1 MSTIEIIR
9 LTLVFA
15 HIIGLAAIIGSY
27 ILQMPW
33 KRGFDFLPLVIGST
47 VSLLTGLALVA
58 VHEIGDLG
66 VDRGKIVV
74 KLSVAVVVFA
84 VALIGLIRSRQL
96 RRVTADDARLKGLV
110 LAAGLLAMGNVAVA
124 LFWR

>member
-58 VHEIGDLG
+58 VHEFGDLG

-96 RRVTADDARLKGLV
+96 RRVNADDARLKGLL